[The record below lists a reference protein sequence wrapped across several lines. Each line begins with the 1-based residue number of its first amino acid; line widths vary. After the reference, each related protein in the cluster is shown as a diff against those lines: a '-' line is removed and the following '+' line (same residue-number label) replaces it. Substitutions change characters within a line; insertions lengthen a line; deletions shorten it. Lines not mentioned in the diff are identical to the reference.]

1 LNIEGKQRLVV
12 AAIPAYNEE
21 NSVGDIVLEAAKHVD
36 KVLVIDDGSSD
47 ATSKIAESRGALTIR
62 HRRNMGYGAAIRS
75 CFETARKI
83 GADVMI
89 ILDGDGQHDPKE
101 IPILLESITRD
112 NVDIVIGSRFLGP
125 TNNGMARYRRF
136 GIMLINIVTNFI
148 MQGTLSDA
156 QSGFRAY
163 SKKAIDK
170 MVITEDGMGAS
181 SEILIHAARMELSI
195 GEVRITCKYVK
206 DGSSENPILHGAEV
220 LIAIFKTAL
229 RLNNN

>member
-1 LNIEGKQRLVV
+1 LNTEGKQRFVVV
-12 AAIPAYNEE
+12 AIPSYNEE
-21 NSVGDIVLEAAKHVD
+21 NSIGDIVLEAAKHVD

-47 ATSKIAESRGALTIR
+47 ATSKIAESQGALTIK
-62 HRRNMGYGAAIRS
+62 HKRNMGYGAAIRS

-101 IPILLESITRD
+101 IPILLKSIMRD

-125 TNNGMARYRRF
+125 TNDGMPRYRHF
-136 GIMLINIVTNFI
+136 GIMLMNIVTNFVI
-148 MQGTLSDA
+148 QSTLSDV

-163 SKKAIDK
+163 SKKAIEK

-181 SEILIHAARMELSI
+181 SEILIHAARI
-195 GEVRITCKYVK
+195 GLRISEVQITCKYLK
-206 DGSSENPILHGAEV
+206 DGSTENPILHGADV
-220 LIAIFKTAL
+220 LMAIFRTAL
-229 RLNNN
+229 RQNNN